1 MMMTPLGKLI
11 VYGEF
16 KKFDKAKR
24 EYERL
29 LNNKTNPHFLM
40 TVKEYG
46 QKYELD
52 K

>member
-1 MMMTPLGKLI
+1 MNKTKL
-11 VYGEF
+11 
-16 KKFDKAKR
+16 KKQ
-24 EYERL
+24 
-29 LNNKTNPHFLM
+29 NKTNPHFLM